1 MCHQHLVCRN
11 VSKLLCTEQPHSLTH
26 THTTKISISEVQN
39 AKPTLAFTESQL
51 SHPGKPHILILCEA
65 FPSHYL
71 QSHLVYQQVGLATHP
86 CLAPTV

>member
-1 MCHQHLVCRN
+1 MHR
-11 VSKLLCTEQPHSLTH
+11 TASLTHTHTH

-51 SHPGKPHILILCEA
+51 SHPDKPHILILCEA

-71 QSHLVYQQVGLATHP
+71 QGHLVYQQVGLATHP